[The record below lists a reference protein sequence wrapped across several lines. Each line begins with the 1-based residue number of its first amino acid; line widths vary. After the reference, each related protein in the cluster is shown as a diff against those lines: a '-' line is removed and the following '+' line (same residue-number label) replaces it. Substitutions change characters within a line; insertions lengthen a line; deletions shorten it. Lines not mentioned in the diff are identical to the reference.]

1 MTAGRLKGKVALV
14 TGAGSGIG
22 LATARRLAGEGA
34 VVVAGILDDAQ
45 RPAAVSEFDALVLDV
60 RSEADWDRAIAHFEA
75 AHGGPDVL
83 VNSAGVHRGGT
94 AEETTAE
101 LWGEVMA
108 VNLWGTLLGCKRAIP
123 PMRRRGGG
131 AIVNLASI
139 AAIRG
144 VPGAVAYATS
154 KGGILAMTM
163 ALAMDHAADNIR
175 INCVCPGAIDTP
187 IIDGMARRTPDPG
200 AFRAALA
207 ARHPLD
213 RLGGADEVAAV
224 IAFLASDDGS
234 FMTGLAIPVDGGR
247 SARG

>member
-1 MTAGRLKGKVALV
+1 MAERFERKVALV

-45 RPAAVSEFDALVLDV
+45 RPAVSEFDALVLDV
-60 RSEADWDRAIAHFEA
+60 RSEADWDRAIAHIER

-83 VNSAGVHRGGT
+83 VNNAGVHRGGT

-175 INCVCPGAIDTP
+175 INCVCPGAIETP
-187 IIDGMARRTPDPG
+187 IIGGLAGRAPDPA
-200 AFRAALA
+200 AFRAAMA
-207 ARHPLD
+207 ARHPMN
-213 RLGGADEVAAV
+213 RLGGADEVASV
-224 IAFLASDDGS
+224 IAFLASHDAS